1 MSDVKQTV
9 EEIMARRAAASL
21 APWRLR
27 SVPMAGWEVR
37 DANGRLVIDATN
49 ADALNV
55 AHANLVFCA
64 NAPTDIAKLLAA
76 LSAAQ
81 ARCERLEGALN
92 KEELRR
98 AILDLEEVK
107 QELRDRHPWKCELIG
122 RTIDMLRRARAA
134 LEEPKRQSAPSRST
148 FEEDGDRVRD
158 YDYDNGGEP
167 L

>member
-1 MSDVKQTV
+1 MSDVKRLV
-9 EEIMARRAAASL
+9 DEIMARRAAASL
-21 APWRLR
+21 APWHLR

-81 ARCERLEGALN
+81 ARCERLEEAL
-92 KEELRR
+92 RV
-98 AILDLEEVK
+98 AA
-107 QELRDRHPWKCELIG
+107 
-122 RTIDMLRRARAA
+122 DMLDDTASVIDGGWQPARKAADAARAA
-134 LEEPKRQSAPSRST
+134 LEEPKR
-148 FEEDGDRVRD
+148 
-158 YDYDNGGEP
+158 
-167 L
+167 

>member
-1 MSDVKQTV
+1 MSDVKRYEHCFVCDDLTGK
-9 EEIMARRAAASL
+9 AGRADDSL
-21 APWRLR
+21 YIN
-27 SVPMAGWEVR
+27 SVGPFCENCY
-37 DANGRLVIDATN
+37 DERLVQCAESVDA
-49 ADALNV
+49 D
-55 AHANLVFCA
+55 
-64 NAPTDIAKLLAA
+64 PAA

>member
-81 ARCERLEGALN
+81 ARCEMLEEALHRLETWTHEMGANLCPGG
-92 KEELRR
+92 R
-98 AILDLEEVK
+98 ADSFGEGVREMKAQVA
-107 QELRDRHPWKCELIG
+107 R
-122 RTIDMLRRARAA
+122 MLAQVPRAA
-134 LEEPKRQSAPSRST
+134 LEEPKR
-148 FEEDGDRVRD
+148 
-158 YDYDNGGEP
+158 
-167 L
+167 

>member
-1 MSDVKQTV
+1 MSDVKRLV
-9 EEIMARRAAASL
+9 DEIMARRAAASL
-21 APWRLR
+21 APWHLR

-49 ADALNV
+49 ADALNL

-81 ARCERLEGALN
+81 ARCERLAEALKTAAGALR
-92 KEELRR
+92 E
-98 AILDLEEVK
+98 AALDHQLSGRPASAAALECQYEA
-107 QELRDRHPWKCELIG
+107 
-122 RTIDMLRRARAA
+122 ARAA